1 MRSEKDIQNEKQEIV
16 NFLIESPYNNL
27 YEEDEQWLMESSL
40 EELYRWEAE
49 TFQQESDERSLYDDI
64 CD

>member
-1 MRSEKDIQNEKQEIV
+1 MRREEDIQNEKREIV

-40 EELYRWEAE
+40 EELYRWEDE
-49 TFQQESDERSLYDDI
+49 TFQRESDERSLYDDI